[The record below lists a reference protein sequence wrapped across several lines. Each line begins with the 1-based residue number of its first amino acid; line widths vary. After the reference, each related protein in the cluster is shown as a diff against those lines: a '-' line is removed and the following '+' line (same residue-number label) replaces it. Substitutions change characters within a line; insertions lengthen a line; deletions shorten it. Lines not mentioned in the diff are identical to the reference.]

1 MIERYKNLL
10 QEKNLCWRICIS
22 LVLLVL
28 SLFLNYF
35 AGIYATESAS
45 NPVTDIILS
54 NIPVFD
60 VDLVFVY
67 GSILFWIAVSILL
80 LANPHRVP
88 FSLKSVSLFI
98 VIRSFFITL
107 THIGPFPTSI
117 ASPSNF
123 ILNKLTFGGDLFFS
137 GHTGLP
143 FLMALIFWNHPRL
156 RYTFIAASLIFGTS
170 AILGHY
176 HYSIDVFAAYFIT
189 YSIFHIARTM
199 FRSDLRLFEST
210 SGVQVC
216 GVKE

>member
-1 MIERYKNLL
+1 
-10 QEKNLCWRICIS
+10 
-22 LVLLVL
+22 
-28 SLFLNYF
+28 
-35 AGIYATESAS
+35 
-45 NPVTDIILS
+45 
-54 NIPVFD
+54 
-60 VDLVFVY
+60 
-67 GSILFWIAVSILL
+67 
-80 LANPHRVP
+80 
-88 FSLKSVSLFI
+88 
-98 VIRSFFITL
+98 
-107 THIGPFPTSI
+107 
-117 ASPSNF
+117 
-123 ILNKLTFGGDLFFS
+123 LNKLTFGGDLFFS